1 MALTQIGKDLVEMLR
16 FLKDNGN
23 FEDKAVMPV
32 MVMVKTDDMKMKLME
47 YMFAVTEAGGE
58 LTQEMV
64 VKEACRIFDEMGDKN
79 DINYTIGV
87 PEEGCGC
94 GCHDHNHDH
103 HQHQH
108 SDCLSNA
115 CCDGKCDGG
124 CLS

>member
-1 MALTQIGKDLVEMLR
+1 MALTKIGKDLVEMLR

-32 MVMVKTDDMKMKLME
+32 MVMVKTDEMKMKLME
-47 YMFAVTEAGGE
+47 YMFAVTENGEE

-94 GCHDHNHDH
+94 HEHHNHSH
-103 HQHQH
+103 NECL
-108 SDCLSNA
+108 SNDCLSND
-115 CCDGKCDGG
+115 CCDGECNGG